1 LGPEDTAWLDTYH
14 ARVLAEI
21 GGELDRESDAPVL
34 DWLARACAP
43 LERFEAK

>member
-1 LGPEDTAWLDTYH
+1 MLDQQAAWLDDYH

-21 GGELDRESDAPVL
+21 GAELDCESDAPVL

-43 LERFEAK
+43 LA